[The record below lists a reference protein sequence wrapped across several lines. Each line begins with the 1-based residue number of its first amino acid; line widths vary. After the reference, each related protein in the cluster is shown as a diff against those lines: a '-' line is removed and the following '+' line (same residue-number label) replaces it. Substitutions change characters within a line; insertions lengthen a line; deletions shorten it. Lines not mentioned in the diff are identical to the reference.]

1 MKIELRDFYYEFCN
15 HYDQLVKA
23 LYEVNADGAIQVGI
37 KLDVDLDLITLLQM
51 DFQLLKEL
59 QLKHIDAS
67 SKYIQLKGGEDLDH
81 LRIIDFNFLHH
92 TVSPGGSLYNM
103 AAYDVDE
110 ETKYLYDSKYSADL
124 RSDNYGDCMGAA
136 FNEAI
141 NEFYNLHNIFE
152 YDADKIISEMKKT
165 ASALEEM
172 ILESGDVVNKH
183 VNEQWLDESAQSK
196 LSNEEAVETTIDNN
210 VENHQESSEII
221 NALTDVYHPAKTV
234 KELYK
239 RMDIFYKLIVN
250 GIYDEPENQEL
261 VVYEPNVEEV
271 YFRKFQKDFL
281 SFSKLYKGVI
291 KKYENT
297 SVDEL
302 QGNYKK
308 LYQMMQEI
316 DLEYMDKL
324 ISEGGVFNEY
334 ISFDMSSYR
343 DDVFYNQ
350 LAPNL
355 LDPDVGEKMGIAS
368 SGAMDRRVEIRDAFC
383 YEEPVFMRHFEKL
396 VNVLEFASSIT

>member
-1 MKIELRDFYYEFCN
+1 
-15 HYDQLVKA
+15 
-23 LYEVNADGAIQVGI
+23 
-37 KLDVDLDLITLLQM
+37 
-51 DFQLLKEL
+51 
-59 QLKHIDAS
+59 
-67 SKYIQLKGGEDLDH
+67 
-81 LRIIDFNFLHH
+81 
-92 TVSPGGSLYNM
+92 
-103 AAYDVDE
+103 
-110 ETKYLYDSKYSADL
+110 
-124 RSDNYGDCMGAA
+124 
-136 FNEAI
+136 
-141 NEFYNLHNIFE
+141 
-152 YDADKIISEMKKT
+152 
-165 ASALEEM
+165 M

-210 VENHQESSEII
+210 VEKHQESSEII

-291 KKYENT
+291 KKYENA

-368 SGAMDRRVEIRDAFC
+368 SVAMDRRVEIRDAFC